1 LDYGFAV
8 FRLKPGER
16 EIHPMALTFPTRHA
30 AQLFFPTVH
39 IHDGEVHP
47 EEEFDHTLYCQTRRG
62 GFAMLRWDESPRL
75 ASGFTDPQ
83 RGKDLLA
90 EDQHVH
96 RRSLRGKLL
105 NADILLAS
113 A

>member
-1 LDYGFAV
+1 
-8 FRLKPGER
+8 
-16 EIHPMALTFPTRHA
+16 
-30 AQLFFPTVH
+30 
-39 IHDGEVHP
+39 
-47 EEEFDHTLYCQTRRG
+47 
-62 GFAMLRWDESPRL
+62 MLRWDESPRL